1 MFSRMTR
8 IDIKTVAAAIGLA
21 AVISTPAAAVNWA
34 HGSGQSCDAA
44 CRKIGRNAVSSSV
57 HKNTRN
63 AFYVCVGD
71 HPDGQRPGYNLKPHW
86 AKGCWVGL
94 GGKEVS
100 LPNYSCLCD

>member
-71 HPDGQRPGYNLKPHW
+71 HPDGQRPGYNLKPNW